1 MHAEMSSASVQL
13 SIVEGSAVGVGTS
26 LYQRNKNYLM
36 STRFLLLLSILF
48 LGFAASAQ
56 NRTLT
61 GVVVEKGSDIP
72 VEFATVKLLD
82 ASTNSMIGG
91 TSTDL
96 DGRFELE
103 APETPVTLAISF
115 IGFAERRFENIT
127 SNDLGNLEI
136 YPDGELLEEVVVTG
150 ERSSTEFKLDRRV
163 FNVGKDLS
171 NSGAS
176 ALEVLN
182 NVPSVTVNIEGEV
195 ALRGS
200 SGVQIL
206 IDGKPS
212 VLASDGLGTI
222 TAEMIERVEVV
233 TNPSAKYAAEGTSGI
248 INIVL
253 KKENERGLNGSVTV
267 NTGVPDNHSVG
278 ISVNQRTGKFNL
290 FGQAGIGNRT
300 RPTDSRS
307 LNQNLLRGTE
317 VASQGRSERNETFYN
332 LILGA
337 DYHISD
343 RSVLSLT
350 GFYAFEAETETSTT
364 DFEVFDAD
372 GILTNAWN
380 RDELTEAGNPKW
392 QYELNFK
399 HEFDEDDSDH
409 TLIISALGNSFS
421 KDQSSEFTT
430 INSEGVALFGDQ
442 LTRTDFGQTDY
453 TFKLDYTR
461 PISEALTT
469 EFGVQYELN
478 DVGNDFEV
486 QDFEGGEFFT
496 VPELTNR
503 FEFVQG
509 VLGAYATGAY
519 EWEKWGV
526 KGGLRYEYTDLNT
539 TLVNTNERNDQ
550 KYPNFFPSLHTS
562 YKLSEAA
569 SIQAGYSRRISRPRL
584 WNLNPFF
591 NVRDNFNIRAGNP
604 MLQPEFTDSYEA
616 TMILT
621 KGKVS
626 MSSSLYYRYTTDVV
640 ERVSFVED
648 NINITKPVNLGTSK
662 TNGLEING
670 KYRATAWLT
679 LTGDA
684 NYSIFSRE
692 ATLEDVSYDFT
703 ADQLSGRIVSKWDL
717 PMDFD
722 VEVSGNYQS
731 AVQTVQ
737 GMRSGFTFADLG
749 IRKKML
755 KGRLIV
761 NASVRDV
768 FASRIFESIASQP
781 DFYVYSFR
789 QRGRFVTLGISYG
802 FGKGDAMEFSGARRR

>member
-1 MHAEMSSASVQL
+1 MFKT
-13 SIVEGSAVGVGTS
+13 VGWHWEHLCIS
-26 LYQRNKNYLM
+26 LKLNTMRIRLFI
-36 STRFLLLLSILF
+36 FLLLIVF
-48 LGFAASAQ
+48 GFSVFAQ
-56 NRTLT
+56 TRTLV
-61 GVVVEKGSDIP
+61 GVVVERNSKVP

-82 ASTNSMIGG
+82 TATDSLIGG
-91 TSTDL
+91 TATDL

-103 APETPVTLAISF
+103 APQTPVTLAISF

-127 SNDLGNLEI
+127 TSELGNLEI
-136 YPDGELLEEVVVTG
+136 FPDGELLEEVVVTG

-163 FNVGKDLS
+163 FNVGKDLN

-176 ALEVLN
+176 ALEILN

-200 SGVQIL
+200 TGVQIL

-222 TAEMIERVEVV
+222 TADMIERVEVV

-253 KKENERGLNGSVTV
+253 KRESEKGLNGSVTI
-267 NTGVPDNHSVG
+267 NTGIPDNHSVG
-278 ISVNQRTGKFNL
+278 ISINRRTGKFNL
-290 FGQAGIGNRT
+290 FGQAGVGLRA

-307 LNQNLLRGTE
+307 VNQNFQTGRTVVSE
-317 VASQGRSERNETFYN
+317 GRSEREETFYN
-332 LILGA
+332 LILGT
-337 DYHISD
+337 DYHISE

-350 GFYAFEAETETSTT
+350 GFYAFEAETETSDTE
-364 DFEVFDAD
+364 FQVFDASD
-372 GILTNAWN
+372 LLTNKWDRN
-380 RDELTEAGNPKW
+380 ELTSAGNPKW
-392 QYELNFK
+392 QYELNFT
-399 HEFDEDDSDH
+399 HEFDPENKDH
-409 TLIISALGNSFS
+409 ALIISALGNSFS

-430 INSEGVALFGDQ
+430 INSEGAALFGDQ

-453 TFKLDYTR
+453 TFKADYTL
-461 PISEALTT
+461 PVNEEFTT

-486 QDFEGGEFFT
+486 QDFAGGAFVT

-503 FEFVQG
+503 FEFQQG

-519 EWEKWGV
+519 EWEKWGI
-526 KGGLRYEYTDLNT
+526 KGGVRYEYTDLKT
-539 TLVNTNERNDQ
+539 TLVNTSERNDQ

-569 SIQAGYSRRISRPRL
+569 SVQAGYSRRISRPRL

-626 MSSSLYYRYTTDVV
+626 MSSSIYYRYTTDVV

-648 NINITKPVNLGTSK
+648 NINITMPVNLGTSR
-662 TNGLEING
+662 TNGLELNG
-670 KYRATAWLT
+670 KYRMTDWLT

-692 ATLEDVSYDFT
+692 ATLENVNYDFT
-703 ADQLSGRIVSKWDL
+703 ADQISGRLVTKWKLPQELDL
-717 PMDFD
+717 
-722 VEVSGNYQS
+722 EVSGNFRS
-731 AVQTVQ
+731 DVQTVQ
-737 GMRSGFTFADLG
+737 GMRSGFMFADLG
-749 IRKKML
+749 VRKKVL
-755 KGRLIV
+755 KGRLII

-768 FASRIFESIASQP
+768 FASRIFETVANQP
-781 DFYVYSFR
+781 DFNVYSFR
-789 QRGRFVTLGISYG
+789 QRGRFITLGVSYG
-802 FGKGDAMEFSGARRR
+802 FGKGEAMEFSGARRR